1 MILTMPLGFFENDW
15 VYGAINSRMT
25 AAIVLYGFGITCLKS
40 IDVAAMLLYHMLMFM
55 LTVIASANADK
66 GRTV

>member
-1 MILTMPLGFFENDW
+1 MILTMQLGFFENDW
-15 VYGAINSRMT
+15 VYWAINGRMT

-55 LTVIASANADK
+55 LTVIASANAEK